1 MGLEPLWS
9 RESDTACGVCRQK
22 SGVDRD
28 IEHLAKDGEAAL
40 HARGSKS
47 LREQVYP
54 RLDLFVGDLDE
65 PSLSELGQHVVIE
78 HHPVSCSRR
87 GAVSRAR
94 LPPRL
99 DDRFDARA
107 TPHGHHET
115 ATRGVTSRL
124 CDRIESFLSGRVGPE
139 SHLPAE
145 MRDPGLPSST
155 QAPNRTRCRPTHGE
169 RAYYA
174 PEKRSHLAFARRA
187 QNDLQPT

>member
-1 MGLEPLWS
+1 MSLEPLWS

-65 PSLSELGQHVVIE
+65 PSPSEFGQHVVIE

-87 GAVSRAR
+87 SSMSFSC
-94 LPPRL
+94 LPPCL
-99 DDRFDARA
+99 DNRVDTGAA
-107 TPHGHHET
+107 PHGRDET
-115 ATRGVTSRL
+115 ATRGIASRL
-124 CDRIESFLSGRVGPE
+124 CDGVEGFLSGRIGTE
-139 SHLPAE
+139 CHLPTE
-145 MRDPGLPSST
+145 V
-155 QAPNRTRCRPTHGE
+155 
-169 RAYYA
+169 
-174 PEKRSHLAFARRA
+174 
-187 QNDLQPT
+187 